1 MIRSFADVTTADLWT
16 ERHSKAARRIPRDLW
31 HSVQRKLTMLDSA
44 TTRRSGCGARQSFR
58 SVGGKSEG
66 AAQHPRQPEAS
77 SLGPSVH
84 PGEVLLE
91 EFLKPLEM
99 TQAAAA
105 QKLGMSTVRLNEIV
119 RGKRGV
125 TADTALRLAQ
135 LFKTTPQF
143 WMHMQ
148 ANFDLKAAM
157 ARRRAMK
164 LAGRS

>member
-1 MIRSFADVTTADLWT
+1 MRTT
-16 ERHSKAARRIPRDLW
+16 SAAR
-31 HSVQRKLTMLDSA
+31 
-44 TTRRSGCGARQSFR
+44 TTTKSIAR
-58 SVGGKSEG
+58 
-66 AAQHPRQPEAS
+66 EAS
-77 SLGPSVH
+77 SLGPAIH
-84 PGEVLLE
+84 PGEILLE

-105 QKLGMSTVRLNEIV
+105 KALGMSTVRLNELV

-125 TADTALRLAQ
+125 TADTALRLAH

-157 ARRRAMK
+157 IRWRGLK
-164 LAGRS
+164 LAKRA

>member
-1 MIRSFADVTTADLWT
+1 MRTTSVARTTTESIR
-16 ERHSKAARRIPRDLW
+16 RD
-31 HSVQRKLTMLDSA
+31 
-44 TTRRSGCGARQSFR
+44 
-58 SVGGKSEG
+58 
-66 AAQHPRQPEAS
+66 AS
-77 SLGPSVH
+77 SLGPAVH
-84 PGEVLLE
+84 PGEILLE

-105 QKLGMSTVRLNEIV
+105 QKLGMSNVRLNELV

-157 ARRRAMK
+157 VHRRALK
-164 LAGRS
+164 LAKRA

>member
-1 MIRSFADVTTADLWT
+1 MRTRSAVRTTTESIR
-16 ERHSKAARRIPRDLW
+16 R
-31 HSVQRKLTMLDSA
+31 
-44 TTRRSGCGARQSFR
+44 
-58 SVGGKSEG
+58 
-66 AAQHPRQPEAS
+66 EAS

-99 TQAAAA
+99 TQATAAHR
-105 QKLGMSTVRLNEIV
+105 LGMSSVRLNEIV

-164 LAGRS
+164 LTGRS

>member
-1 MIRSFADVTTADLWT
+1 MRTRS
-16 ERHSKAARRIPRDLW
+16 AAR
-31 HSVQRKLTMLDSA
+31 
-44 TTRRSGCGARQSFR
+44 TTTESIRR
-58 SVGGKSEG
+58 
-66 AAQHPRQPEAS
+66 EAS

-84 PGEVLLE
+84 PGEVLLQ

-99 TQAAAA
+99 SQAAAA
-105 QKLGMSTVRLNEIV
+105 QQLGMSTVRLNEIV

-157 ARRRAMK
+157 ARRRTMK

>member
-1 MIRSFADVTTADLWT
+1 
-16 ERHSKAARRIPRDLW
+16 
-31 HSVQRKLTMLDSA
+31 
-44 TTRRSGCGARQSFR
+44 
-58 SVGGKSEG
+58 
-66 AAQHPRQPEAS
+66 
-77 SLGPSVH
+77 
-84 PGEVLLE
+84 
-91 EFLKPLEM
+91 M

-105 QKLGMSTVRLNEIV
+105 KTLGMSTVRLNELV

-157 ARRRAMK
+157 VRRRALK
-164 LAGRS
+164 LARSMSPTSCSQYHPTRNSSVFGSGRQSTKSAFVG